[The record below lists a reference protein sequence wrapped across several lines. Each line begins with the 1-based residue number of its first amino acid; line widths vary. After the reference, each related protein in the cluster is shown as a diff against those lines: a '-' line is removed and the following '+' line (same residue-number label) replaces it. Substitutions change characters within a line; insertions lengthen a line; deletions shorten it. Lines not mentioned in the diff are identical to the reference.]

1 MENKKVKFRDHLA
14 AMILSREKT
23 STWRLFDD
31 KDLKVGDIIDLI
43 NWNTTEKFGEAE
55 ILEVLEKPLSELEDS
70 DFMGHEK
77 FESTEQMYE
86 IYKKYY
92 GDRVTPETVVKIIRF
107 KLL

>member
-1 MENKKVKFRDHLA
+1 MENKKVKSRNHLA
-14 AMILSREKT
+14 EMILSGEKT
-23 STWRLFDD
+23 TTWRLFDD
-31 KDLKVGDIIDLI
+31 KDLSVGDKIDLI

-55 ILEVLEKPLSELEDS
+55 ILEVLEKSLNELEDS

-92 GDRVTPETVVKIIRF
+92 GDEVTPETIVKIIRF